1 MTVTERQSCQ
11 TPAEPEHP
19 KSLLLRM
26 DRMPHIWCSRCGIGI
41 ALGCFAAAL
50 ERAGLS
56 PDDITVTSGIGCTG
70 RAAGYVKVDSFHTT
84 HGRAIPFAVGL
95 TMARPDLKHV
105 VFSGDGDLISIGGNH
120 FIHAARRNQNLL
132 VICVNNFTYAMTG
145 GQLAPTTPVNARA
158 TTAPYGSFERP
169 FNLPYLA
176 ASAGASYVARW
187 TSLHIRRVTDSITE
201 ALQREG
207 FRFIE
212 IIAPCSTIYA
222 RRNKLGDG
230 LDLMKYYYES
240 AVIDHEARLQDL
252 DIGFQSRIVVG
263 KFVDEERPSYVRSMN
278 EHFGKVLGGKYV
290 RPVTGDVAG
299 SSGAG
304 GAK

>member
-1 MTVTERQSCQ
+1 MTLTEDKADQSRVI
-11 TPAEPEHP
+11 PEHP

-50 ERAGLS
+50 DKTSLS

-70 RAAGYVKVDSFHTT
+70 RVAGYVKVDSFHTT
-84 HGRAIPFAVGL
+84 HGRAIPFTVGL

-120 FIHAARRNQNLL
+120 FIHAARRNQNML
-132 VICVNNFTYAMTG
+132 VICVNNFIYAMTG
-145 GQLAPTTPVNARA
+145 GQLAPTTPMNARA

-187 TSLHIRRVTDSITE
+187 TALHIRRITDSMAE
-201 ALQREG
+201 ALNREG

-212 IIAPCSTIYA
+212 VLAPCSTIYA
-222 RRNKLGDG
+222 RRNKLGTG
-230 LDLMKYYYES
+230 LDLMKYYYEN
-240 AVIDHEARLQDL
+240 AVIDHEAKMEDL
-252 DIGFQSRIVVG
+252 DIAFQSKIIVG
-263 KFVDEERPSYVRSMN
+263 KFIDEQRPCFGRAMDEHMRKILGDKYCPPVSGRVPSM
-278 EHFGKVLGGKYV
+278 EGGGK
-290 RPVTGDVAG
+290 
-299 SSGAG
+299 
-304 GAK
+304 

>member
-1 MTVTERQSCQ
+1 MTVTESKPEQ
-11 TPAEPEHP
+11 TSRIPEHP

-41 ALGCFAAAL
+41 TLGCFASAL
-50 ERAGLS
+50 DKTGLS

-70 RAAGYVKVDSFHTT
+70 RVAGYVKVDSFHTT
-84 HGRAIPFAVGL
+84 HGRAIPFTVGMAL
-95 TMARPDLKHV
+95 ARPDLKHV

-120 FIHAARRNQNLL
+120 FIHAARRNQNML

-145 GQLAPTTPVNARA
+145 GQLAPTTPLGARA

-187 TSLHIRRVTDSITE
+187 TALHIRRLTDSMSE
-201 ALQREG
+201 ALNRDG

-222 RRNKLGDG
+222 RRNKLGTG

-240 AVIDHEARLQDL
+240 AVIDHQAKMQDL
-252 DIGFQSRIVVG
+252 DIGFQTQIVVG
-263 KFVDEERPSYVRSMN
+263 KFVDEERPS
-278 EHFGKVLGGKYV
+278 FGQAMGTHLKQVLGNKYT
-290 RPVTGDVAG
+290 PAVTGRMPERE
-299 SSGAG
+299 G
-304 GAK
+304 GGK